1 MPLRYVYLIMPFSHP
16 SGILI
21 LLAFSVSILFTAGE
35 CKAQEI
41 PVALPDSV
49 RTDTTTQ
56 KFDERVMEKLRE
68 LSERKTIMG
77 KLLKAVLVFD
87 RQDEVITGLDAEL
100 IEREYE
106 KHNYKIVRSIEVV
119 SLNPFGYAI
128 NDSTRVPRNIMEKAG
143 NALHIKTDRRLI
155 RNKLLFQKD
164 EPLEPLA
171 LVESERLLRQT
182 QYILD
187 TRIIVNEATTTD
199 DSVDVYIVTKDIFSL
214 GGSGSYSPSS
224 GSGRVALRELNFL
237 GQGHQLRTSYRFNMV
252 APRPWELAGE
262 YTVENIGRTYISADI
277 RYINQNYLSEK
288 SAFLRRDFYS
298 TNTKYAGAVG
308 VSWMGH
314 RLQFPRAPGDT
325 APRFDSLAYT
335 QRDFWLGRAFKFKSY
350 NLGFEPRGRLIVGIR
365 AIETNYQ
372 DSPTDT
378 YQDNTL
384 LLTSIGYSI
393 RRYYKDRYLYGFGRT
408 EDIPAGTRVSFLLGQ
423 EFRQLVNRRYVGT
436 ELSFA
441 KYASKFGYFFGRA
454 AYSSF
459 IRTGKWE
466 QGVLELEA
474 LYFTRLYE
482 QNNWKLRHFFIGRT
496 TYGVNRNPEE
506 LLTINGAD
514 GLRGFRSDLLR
525 GSRRVVV
532 NYEANLYTPLS
543 LFGFRLA
550 TVAFADLA
558 WLSTGNS
565 SSPFKETPYHGY
577 GVGVRFRNE
586 YLSLSTIQI
595 MIGYYPRMPFYENH
609 NNFRIFDS
617 SRPYYEFEDFR
628 FNRPGVAQFR

>member
-1 MPLRYVYLIMPFSHP
+1 MPFSP
-16 SGILI
+16 VYSTFF
-21 LLAFSVSILFTAGE
+21 LLALFVSMLFATGE
-35 CKAQEI
+35 CKAQET
-41 PVALPDSV
+41 PVTPPDSASV
-49 RTDTTTQ
+49 DTTAQ
-56 KFDERVMEKLRE
+56 KFDERVMERLRQI
-68 LSERKTIMG
+68 SERKTIMG

-87 RQDEVITGLDAEL
+87 RQDEELSGMDAEL

-106 KHNYKIVRSIEVV
+106 KHNYKIVRSIEIV

-143 NALHIKTDRRLI
+143 NALHIKTGRRLI
-155 RNKLLFQKD
+155 RNKLLFEAN

-199 DSVDVYIVTKDIFSL
+199 DSVDVYVVTKDIFSL
-214 GGSGSYSPSS
+214 GGSGSFSPSS
-224 GSGRVALRELNFL
+224 GSGRIALRELNFL
-237 GQGHQLRTSYRFNMV
+237 GQGHQARTSYRFNMA
-252 APRPWELAGE
+252 APRPWELTGE
-262 YTVENIGRTYISADI
+262 YTVENIGRTYISADL
-277 RYINQNYLSEK
+277 RYINQNYFQEK
-288 SAFLRRDFYS
+288 SAFLRRDFYA

-308 VSWMGH
+308 VTWMGQ
-314 RLQFPRAPGDT
+314 RLQFPGLPGDSV
-325 APRFDSLAYT
+325 PRFDNLSYT
-335 QRDFWLGRAFKFKSY
+335 QRDFWLGRSFRFKSY
-350 NLGFEPRGRLIVGIR
+350 NLGYEPRGRLILGIR

-372 DSPTDT
+372 DRPTDT

-408 EDIPAGTRVSFLLGQ
+408 EDIPAGTRVSFLMGQ

-441 KYASKFGYFFGRA
+441 KYAPAFGYLFGRA

-459 IRTGKWE
+459 IRTGRWE
-466 QGVLELEA
+466 QGALELEA

-506 LLTINGAD
+506 LLTINGEE

-550 TVAFADLA
+550 AVAFADLA

-577 GVGVRFRNE
+577 GVGARFRNE

-595 MIGYYPRMPFYENH
+595 MIGYYPRMPFYEDR
-609 NNFRIFDS
+609 NNFRIFES